1 MIGTSLWLLAAAFW
15 TGHWLLGVRAL
26 NLATLVKVAF
36 GVTFD
41 GAPGWAALAPAV
53 TTLAR
58 CDAVF
63 AAAHVRRRRRRRPSA
78 RSDDGR

>member
-15 TGHWLLGVRAL
+15 TGHWLVGVRAL

-63 AAAHVRRRRRRRPSA
+63 AAAHVRRPSA